1 MTELTI
7 QFSTSTAFASGI
19 IRRLTHSP
27 FSHVDLVLAEGLLG
41 VSGKDDSIH
50 DPGGVL
56 VRPYG
61 MWPYLFP
68 PRVAKLHCTTEVAE
82 AVVAKGRSQIG
93 KPFDNSALW
102 GFLDDLGH
110 RIVHAEGSAPPRA
123 WHDTSS
129 WFCSEFIAYSLTEG
143 GFFPYDL
150 VVMKNRVSPADLL
163 LALNPYMDEDNIKE
177 FLSLVPE
184 QGL

>member
-1 MTELTI
+1 MAELAI

-27 FSHVDLVLAEGLLG
+27 FSHVDLVLADGLLG
-41 VSGKDDSIH
+41 VSGKDDSIS
-50 DPGGVL
+50 DPGGVM

-68 PRVAKLHCTTEVAE
+68 PRVAKLSCTAEVAD
-82 AVVAKGRSQIG
+82 AVIAAGRSQIG

-110 RIVHAEGSAPPRA
+110 RVLTMHPTAARD
-123 WHDTSS
+123 WNDTKS
-129 WFCSEFIAYSLTEG
+129 WFCSELVAYALIQG
-143 GFFPYDL
+143 KFFPYNL
-150 VVMKNRVSPADLL
+150 VVLKNRVSPADLL
-163 LALNPYMDEDNIKE
+163 LMLNPYMEDDNIEE
-177 FLSLVPE
+177 FLDLVPE